1 MKTFDNKQLAATRS
15 MSELQATK
23 RQITR
28 RLRRTER
35 HMADQYREA
44 TEMFSLRTVL
54 TYGISL
60 IDSVQSMVRYFGKGL
75 FNGIASAI
83 RRRHDRPTRAGNPT
97 GDGE

>member
-1 MKTFDNKQLAATRS
+1 
-15 MSELQATK
+15 
-23 RQITR
+23 
-28 RLRRTER
+28 
-35 HMADQYREA
+35 
-44 TEMFSLRTVL
+44 MFSLRTVL

>member
-54 TYGISL
+54 TYGISAS
-60 IDSVQSMVRYFGKGL
+60 IVVGL
-75 FNGIASAI
+75 VYWAAK
-83 RRRHDRPTRAGNPT
+83 
-97 GDGE
+97 EWLL